1 MKTLVLIAG
10 LVCVLCLFTVAQGD
24 HVDGAAMEPEDGSA
38 LGAPL
43 TVDNVEPLRSL
54 RRQKRFTCDVLA
66 STEACII
73 HCLLLGRRGG
83 YCSRQKVCIC
93 RM

>member
-1 MKTLVLIAG
+1 MKTLVLFAG
-10 LVCVLCLFTVAQGD
+10 LVCALCMFTVAQAD
-24 HVDGAAMEPEDGSA
+24 DVDGVAEVRND

-43 TVDNVEPLRSL
+43 TVENVEPLRSL
-54 RRQKRFTCDVLA
+54 RRQKRFTCDVLE
-66 STEACII
+66 STEACIF

-93 RM
+93 RL